1 MSCCGQWRSGSH
13 GIWIKCAGTGDTDAP
28 TKEQAALTEAFMKMS
43 GKSRKGREWSCVE
56 PKDERA
62 SVCYGCAA
70 FVVMA
75 HLQPRL
81 SEATS
86 KQGKMKP
93 RDYLHDVLMISGTHA
108 RALKAVD
115 PDSVRRV
122 SKEHA
127 ETRIVVAGDADP
139 LPALLALAQPLILRP
154 SFTHSL
160 MVTICRKLLVEAGF
174 VGHGRSP
181 FSGCFEGE
189 DVKRFC
195 VWLYAF
201 YPSSLFDALRGSAT
215 AKGQKWD
222 VREKNCIW
230 VVHPRELRRLIAS
243 PYPIISALTI
253 SADYV
258 MVLVG
263 TLNSLGLS
271 NKSVFVS
278 FDKIHA
284 NASCATAQD
293 FPSSTNKLERRNY
306 VFGPKTNDD
315 LSGARLECGDIP
327 ENKAHC
333 DEKDLATGFVT
344 IKVGLFGA
352 SLISL
357 IY

>member
-1 MSCCGQWRSGSH
+1 M
-13 GIWIKCAGTGDTDAP
+13 ITGA
-28 TKEQAALTEAFMKMS
+28 
-43 GKSRKGREWSCVE
+43 
-56 PKDERA
+56 
-62 SVCYGCAA
+62 
-70 FVVMA
+70 
-75 HLQPRL
+75 
-81 SEATS
+81 
-86 KQGKMKP
+86 
-93 RDYLHDVLMISGTHA
+93 HA
-108 RALKAVD
+108 RARETVD
-115 PDSVRRV
+115 SDSTRRRV
-122 SKEHA
+122 SIKEHA
-127 ETRIVVAGDADP
+127 ETSIVVAVDADP
-139 LPALLALAQPLILRP
+139 LPALFALAQPLILRP

-201 YPSSLFDALRGSAT
+201 YPSSLFLALRGSST

-243 PYPIISALTI
+243 PYPILSALTI

-258 MVLVG
+258 MVLVRN
-263 TLNSLGLS
+263 LNSLGLS
-271 NKSVFVS
+271 NNSVFVS

-327 ENKAHC
+327 AGKMYC
-333 DEKDLATGFVT
+333 DEKDLATGFNT